1 MNRIEKF
8 KNFTN
13 EGAFTSKMR
22 RIVTGESAG
31 EEIEKLSI
39 EQQNKLLDMYRK
51 DPTEAA
57 KYLRSII
64 IREKNS
70 QFGLGLALTLA
81 GAAMIYKA
89 LDVDPPPPPKPRV
102 EGEYVKFNPEES
114 MSEFGERVHGAK
126 LGPNDPV
133 ENMQNWIKNDM
144 GNGNFEEGAKN
155 LVVHMKPGT
164 EQDILFNNL
173 MKLKGVDPSLDMKDV
188 FVGDWGP
195 HQGFA
200 WGDLGGEVFV
210 PSAAP
215 HIYVTPD
222 TIN

>member
-39 EQQNKLLDMYRK
+39 EQQNKLLDMYRT

-89 LDVDPPPPPKPRV
+89 LDVDPPKPPHDV
-102 EGEYVKFNPEES
+102 EGKIVKYNRGES

-133 ENMQNWIKNDM
+133 ANMQNWIKNDM

-155 LVVHMKPGT
+155 IVGHMKPGT
-164 EQDILFNNL
+164 EHDILLNNL